1 MIRIFSK
8 LHQWT
13 TGWFMVFFIRKY
25 FYKLLTYIWL
35 NLTSFISSSAGW
47 NSQVR
52 FIWFVVRQRIMGVS
66 SYFHAGKRGLI
77 NILLV
82 A

>member
-25 FYKLLTYIWL
+25 FYKLLTYIWF

-47 NSQVR
+47 NCKFVSLVCCEATHHGG
-52 FIWFVVRQRIMGVS
+52 FIVFSCR
-66 SYFHAGKRGLI
+66 
-77 NILLV
+77 
-82 A
+82 